1 MFGIFKKLLAPLKI
15 IVKMVLAVI
24 QLVLKLITM
33 LDVIFDPIKLIQL
46 LVKLTIALMMFLLA
60 MLDILGTV
68 SGVFGFCMYLVYAI
82 VMTIFRFV
90 LMVFNALIFII
101 DNFPLWR
108 GFFRHFLYNWIAAR
122 EEDIRN
128 WYMLSSY
135 EKGNSPGRLITAMAP
150 CSDNYKPHGFLCKRI
165 NERLPLFSIHANIYR
180 LKNGEDLKGK
190 IFPTPIIVTQKF
202 KNFSKRN
209 KQNFI
214 RKENKSLQQYHENMN
229 STMKPYEQMTKN
241 TCQNLEKLDEDDISL
256 DDKAIVEQLCNA
268 RYCRDGKFEPFCVSL
283 DNISGNIYKKDLI
296 ENYLQ
301 LGTYGLVIFMLL
313 SVTILTFNIDFED
326 FKNYIGNMQA
336 P

>member
-1 MFGIFKKLLAPLKI
+1 MFGIFLKPI
-15 IVKMVLAVI
+15 KTVAKMAIAVVKMVLM
-24 QLVLKLITM
+24 LITM

-60 MLDILGTV
+60 ILDIIGTV
-68 SGVFGFCMYLVYAI
+68 SGVFGFWMYIVFAI
-82 VMTIFRFV
+82 VMTIFRFI

-108 GFFRHFLYNWIAAR
+108 GFFRQFLYSWIAAR

-150 CSDNYKPHGFLCKRI
+150 CDDNYKPHGFLCKRI
-165 NERLPLFSIHANIYR
+165 NGRLPLFSIHANINR
-180 LKNGEDLKGK
+180 LKNGEDLKGN

-202 KNFSKRN
+202 KNLSKRN

-214 RKENKSLQQYHENMN
+214 HKENKSLQQYHENMN

-256 DDKAIVEQLCNA
+256 DDKAIIEQLCNA

-326 FKNYIGNMQA
+326 FKNYIGNIQA